1 MMGRDLV
8 FEIGTEE
15 LPSKALY
22 SAIEQLQVAVPK
34 SLEAARLEYDA
45 VRIWGSPR
53 HLVVLVSEL
62 AECQA
67 DAVHTHK
74 GPAARAAFDADGNP
88 TKAAIGFARGKGVD
102 VASLTTVK
110 DGNGEYVYATVEVE
124 GVSAEK
130 VLPTLLARLAENI
143 EWPKSQRWGSG
154 DTRFSRPVR
163 WLLAL
168 FGGAVVP
175 VEFAGLTAGRVTFGH
190 RLLHPAAIEVPA
202 AAEYGLALERGS
214 VIADHE
220 ERARLLREGIATAA
234 GQLSARAVV
243 LEKTF
248 AEVVNLVEYPTVAV
262 GTFDE
267 AFLEVPR
274 EILENAMESH
284 QRYFP
289 VESADGKLTNRFIV
303 AHNGDPKLTDAI
315 VRGHERVIRARLS
328 DAAFFYREDL
338 QKPLEAY
345 VEQLDTI
352 VFQQKLGSL
361 GDKVRRVERLSVAI
375 AGLLGASA
383 EETAHAQRA
392 AHLAKAD
399 LVTSAVV
406 EFTDLQGVMGGYYA
420 GASGEDAGV
429 VTAIVDHYRPRFA
442 GDELPSTV
450 AGRIVAIA
458 DKLDSIAGIFAI
470 GMAPTG
476 SADPYALRRGAIGVL
491 QILLGGTQLT
501 VDALIGAALDGYA
514 DMMDIDVE
522 ATGAAIKEFFVG
534 RLEGMLRDRGGAYDT
549 VDAVLAVAAD
559 DPSDALARAEALT
572 TFRVSSDDMEDLSVA
587 YTRAKNLAEPE
598 LGVAADRGIMGAEE
612 LALADA
618 LDSAEAFAASALE
631 DRAYSAVLEVYS
643 GLRGPIDAFF
653 EGVLVMDPDE
663 AKRDN
668 RLRLLNRFVA
678 LFGRFADFSLLAG
691 EAHRG

>member
-1 MMGRDLV
+1 MMARDLV

-15 LPSKALY
+15 LPSKPLY
-22 SAIEQLQVAVPK
+22 GAIEQLQVAVPK
-34 SLEAARLEYDA
+34 ALDHARLEYDS

-62 AECQA
+62 AEQQA

-74 GPAARAAFDADGNP
+74 GPATKAAYDADGNP
-88 TKAAIGFARGKGVD
+88 TKAAIGFARGKGID
-102 VASLTTVK
+102 VSELTTVS
-110 DGNGEYVYATVEVE
+110 DGNGEYVYATVEVK
-124 GVSAEK
+124 GVSAEE
-130 VLPTLLARLAENI
+130 VLPELLARLAENI

-154 DTRFSRPVR
+154 DARFSRPVR

-168 FGGAVVP
+168 FGGEVVP
-175 VEFAGLTAGRVTFGH
+175 VQFAGLTAGRTTLGH
-190 RLLHPAAIEVPA
+190 RLLHPGAIEVPDA
-202 AAEYGLALERGS
+202 ASYELALERGF
-214 VIADHE
+214 VVADHE
-220 ERARLLREGIATAA
+220 ERAKLLREGIATVAE
-234 GQLSARAVV
+234 QLSATAVV
-243 LEKTF
+243 PEKTF
-248 AEVVNLVEYPTVAV
+248 AEVVNLVESPTVAV

-274 EILENAMESH
+274 EILENAMGSH

-289 VESADGKLTNRFIV
+289 VQTADGKLINRFIV
-303 AHNGDPKLTDAI
+303 AHNGDPKLTDVI

-338 QKPLEAY
+338 AKPLEAY
-345 VEQLDTI
+345 VEQLDSI
-352 VFQQKLGSL
+352 VFQEKLGTL
-361 GDKVRRVERLSVAI
+361 GDKVRRVEKLAAAI
-375 AGLLGASA
+375 ASLLGANA
-383 EETAHAQRA
+383 EDTAFAERA

-420 GASGEDAGV
+420 TASGEADGV
-429 VTAIVDHYRPRFA
+429 ALAIVDHYRPRFA
-442 GDELPSTV
+442 GDALPSTV

-491 QILLGGTQLT
+491 QMLLDGTALT
-501 VDALIGAALDGYA
+501 LDALIGVALAGYDGVTEF
-514 DMMDIDVE
+514 DVE
-522 ATGAAIKEFFVG
+522 ATGSAIKEFFVG
-534 RLEGMLRDRGGAYDT
+534 RLQGMLRDRGSAYDT

-559 DPSDALARAEALT
+559 DPADALARCDALT
-572 TFRVSSDDMEDLSVA
+572 AFRASSTDMEDLSVA
-587 YTRAKNLAEPE
+587 YTRAKNLAKQE
-598 LGVAADRGIMGAEE
+598 LGSAADRAIMGAEE

-618 LDSAEAFAASALE
+618 LDHAEARAADALAGRGYSAL
-631 DRAYSAVLEVYS
+631 LEVYS
-643 GLRGPIDAFF
+643 GLRAPIDAFF
-653 EGVLVMDPDE
+653 DGVMVMDEDA

-678 LFGRFADFSLLAG
+678 LFGRFADFSQLAG
-691 EAHRG
+691 

>member
-1 MMGRDLV
+1 MARDLV
-8 FEIGTEE
+8 FEIGCEE

-22 SAIEQLQVAVPK
+22 GAIEQLQVNVPK
-34 SLEAARLEYDA
+34 ALENARLDYND

-62 AECQA
+62 AEQQA

-74 GPAARAAFDADGNP
+74 GPATKAAYDADGNP

-102 VASLTTVK
+102 VSELTTVS
-110 DGNGEYVYATVEVE
+110 DANGEYVYATVEVK
-124 GVSAEK
+124 GVSAGD
-130 VLPTLLARLAENI
+130 VLPELLSRIAENI

-154 DTRFSRPVR
+154 DARFSRPVR

-168 FGGAVVP
+168 FGGEVVP
-175 VEFAGLTAGRVTFGH
+175 AEFAGLTAGRLTRGH
-190 RLLHPAAIEVPA
+190 RLLSPGAIEVPA
-202 AAEYGLALERGS
+202 AAEYELALERGF

-220 ERARLLREGIATAA
+220 QRAKLLREGIATAA
-234 GQLSARAVV
+234 EQLSAHAVV
-243 LEKTF
+243 PEKTF

-289 VESADGKLTNRFIV
+289 VQTADGKLTNRFIV

-338 QKPLEAY
+338 HKPLEAY
-345 VEQLDTI
+345 VTQLDTI
-352 VFQQKLGSL
+352 VFQEKLGTL
-361 GDKVRRVERLSVAI
+361 GDKVRRVEKLAGSI
-375 AGLLGASA
+375 AALLGASTQEA
-383 EETAHAQRA
+383 AHARRA

-399 LVTSAVV
+399 LVTNAVV

-420 GASGEDAGV
+420 EASGEDAEV
-429 VTAIVDHYRPRFA
+429 ATAIVDHYRPRFA

-476 SADPYALRRGAIGVL
+476 SADPYALRRASIGVL
-491 QILLGGTQLT
+491 QMLLGGTQATL
-501 VDALIGAALDGYA
+501 DALIGAALDGYDGVA
-514 DMMDIDVE
+514 HFDVE
-522 ATGAAIKEFFVG
+522 ATGKAIREFLVG
-534 RLEGMLRDRGGAYDT
+534 RLQGILRDRGNAYDT

-559 DPSDALARAEALT
+559 DPSDALARVEALT
-572 TFRVSSDDMEDLSVA
+572 TFRASSDDMEDLSVA
-587 YTRAKNLAEPE
+587 YTRAKNLAKRE
-598 LGVAADRGIMGAEE
+598 LGTSAERSIMGAEE

-618 LDSAEAFAASALE
+618 LDQADALAADAMSA
-631 DRAYSAVLEVYS
+631 RAYSALLDVYS
-643 GLRGPIDAFF
+643 GLRVPIDAFF
-653 EGVLVMDPDE
+653 LGVLVMDPDE

-668 RLRLLNRFVA
+668 RLRLLNRFVE

-691 EAHRG
+691 